1 MSILT
6 IDHISKYYN
15 LDGTNQER
23 ALNDVTLE
31 IASGKIT
38 AIYGPSGWVRPVC
51 LVLLVAWIVSIKE
64 IFISKIKTCE
74 IFQSVI

>member
-6 IDHISKYYN
+6 IDHISKYYD

-31 IASGKIT
+31 IAPAKIT
-38 AIYGPSGWVRPVC
+38 AIYGPFFR
-51 LVLLVAWIVSIKE
+51 A
-64 IFISKIKTCE
+64 
-74 IFQSVI
+74 